1 MALVLTGCGGGAPS
15 GPAGEITAQMANSF
29 RTTGG
34 ERLIELSNPSKA
46 DDIGSTFAGSTG
58 ARAASLF
65 DAGLRM
71 AGLPGEGTR
80 TTCTVNKGSQ
90 KDDDTDD
97 VRDDSTDTY
106 NCNFGSEGTFTL
118 TGNTKV
124 KDRVVNATTG
134 KFPFGGADVTL
145 GLNLNFS
152 STSGGTTVTGSVNTE
167 GSWGFVFS
175 GSTGTGTV
183 AITQRFTVQA
193 AGQSA
198 SGEVGWW
205 VNPWTITPETPT
217 VADWKKKGA
226 ASWRSFFRFNV
237 GEANF
242 TLQGTTSNL
251 TYDDACG
258 ATRGNSKKYNGGSI
272 EWVDGVGNKVT
283 VTFAPDCSYT
293 WTYNGNPLSG
303 TL

>member
-1 MALVLTGCGGGAPS
+1 MV
-15 GPAGEITAQMANSF
+15 NSF

-34 ERLIELSNPSKA
+34 DRLIELSNRSNV
-46 DDIGSTFAGSTG
+46 DDIGSSFAGNTG
-58 ARAASLF
+58 ARAASRF

-71 AGLPGEGTR
+71 AGLAGERTGT
-80 TTCTVNKGSQ
+80 TGTVNKGSQ
-90 KDDDTDD
+90 KEDDTED

-106 NCNFGSEGTFTL
+106 HCNFGLQGTFTL

-124 KDRVVNATTG
+124 NDRVVNATTG

-152 STSGGTTVTGSVNTE
+152 STSGGATVTGSVSTE
-167 GSWGFVFS
+167 GSWGFLFS
-175 GSTGTGTV
+175 GATGTGTV

-205 VNPWTITPETPT
+205 VNPWRITPETPT

-226 ASWRSFFRFNV
+226 AS
-237 GEANF
+237 
-242 TLQGTTSNL
+242 
-251 TYDDACG
+251 
-258 ATRGNSKKYNGGSI
+258 
-272 EWVDGVGNKVT
+272 
-283 VTFAPDCSYT
+283 
-293 WTYNGNPLSG
+293 
-303 TL
+303 